1 LQVAD
6 WQGFVPEL
14 FRKGQP
20 FVAVAKRSAIR
31 KDFIERGA
39 RLIMVVTGFE
49 EVINL
54 SSIFSIFY

>member
-31 KDFIERGA
+31 KD
-39 RLIMVVTGFE
+39 LIMLHGVV
-49 EVINL
+49 
-54 SSIFSIFY
+54 IFYWISKTQKNKIFY